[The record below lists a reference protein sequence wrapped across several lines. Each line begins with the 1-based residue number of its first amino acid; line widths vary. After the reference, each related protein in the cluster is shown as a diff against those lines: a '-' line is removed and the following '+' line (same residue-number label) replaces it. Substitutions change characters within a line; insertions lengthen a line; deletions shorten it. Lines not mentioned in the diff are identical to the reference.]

1 MKQSVLR
8 VIITGLIVII
18 AFVLQTFISK
28 ENYLTVA
35 TPNLL
40 LITTCIFGFM
50 RGKNYG
56 CVTGFFCGLMVDVFF
71 EDVIGLYA
79 LIYMYIGFFSG
90 IFKKM
95 FYSDHVFMPMIL
107 VFSNDFIYNML
118 CYLFRFVL
126 RNKLDFSFYFGNI
139 ILPEMIIT
147 SFVTLILYKAFY
159 LLNEKVLTLK
169 QENTLSFD
177 K

>member
-1 MKQSVLR
+1 MYIWLYEREELR
-8 VIITGLIVII
+8 LCHR
-18 AFVLQTFISK
+18 FL
-28 ENYLTVA
+28 
-35 TPNLL
+35 
-40 LITTCIFGFM
+40 
-50 RGKNYG
+50 
-56 CVTGFFCGLMVDVFF
+56 CGLMVDIFF

>member
-1 MKQSVLR
+1 MD
-8 VIITGLIVII
+8 I
-18 AFVLQTFISK
+18 
-28 ENYLTVA
+28 
-35 TPNLL
+35 
-40 LITTCIFGFM
+40 
-50 RGKNYG
+50 
-56 CVTGFFCGLMVDVFF
+56 FF